1 MSSILKALK
10 KVEDVQPEPR
20 RTENWSHAFDS
31 REAIRRQARRSR
43 VVRTGLAALCAV
55 LVLGVAGWWFSVQGP
70 KPGGGPGQPSGKT
83 VTGKGAGGTAA
94 RGTPTGVAPAASKP
108 APARTAR
115 AEPPAKASPPARPAA
130 AVPAAR
136 KTPVPVKAEPVPPP
150 RPEAA
155 PRAARAVPSAPA
167 ASGEQE
173 TTERLDT
180 SGFRLE
186 AIVWSSDPAGRF
198 AVINGSILRQGG
210 TMDGLT
216 VTSIERN
223 SVKLRSGSKAGE
235 IRFNRN

>member
-1 MSSILKALK
+1 MLVSSILKALK

-31 REAIRRQARRSR
+31 REAIRKQARRSR
-43 VVRTGLAALCAV
+43 AVRTGLAALCAV
-55 LVLGVAGWWFSVQGP
+55 LVLGVGGWWLSVQGP
-70 KPGGGPGQPSGKT
+70 GSGGGPEQPAGKA
-83 VTGKGAGGTAA
+83 VTGNGPGGTAA
-94 RGTPTGVAPAASKP
+94 PGTPAGIAPAASKP
-108 APARTAR
+108 APARATR
-115 AEPPAKASPPARPAA
+115 AELPAVASPPAA

-136 KTPVPVKAEPVPPP
+136 KTSVPAKADPVPPP
-150 RPEAA
+150 RPAAA
-155 PRAARAVPSAPA
+155 PRAARAVPTAPA

-223 SVKLRSGSKAGE
+223 SVKLRSGNKAGE

>member
-31 REAIRRQARRSR
+31 GEAIRKQAHRSR
-43 VVRTGLAALCAV
+43 TVRTGLAALCAA
-55 LVLGVAGWWFSVQGP
+55 LVLGVGGWWVYVQGS
-70 KPGGGPGQPSGKT
+70 KPGGGPGQPGGKA
-83 VTGKGAGGTAA
+83 VTGNGTGGTAA
-94 RGTPTGVAPAASKP
+94 PGTPAGIAPAASKP
-108 APARTAR
+108 APARA
-115 AEPPAKASPPARPAA
+115 AQADPPAKASPPAGPAA

-136 KTPVPVKAEPVPPP
+136 KTPVPAKAEPVPPP
-150 RPEAA
+150 RPAA
-155 PRAARAVPSAPA
+155 VPRTARAVPTAPA

-186 AIVWSSDPAGRF
+186 AIVWSSDPEGRF

-210 TMDGLT
+210 TMDGAT

-223 SVKLRSGSKAGE
+223 SVKLRSGNKAGE
-235 IRFNRN
+235 IRFDRN